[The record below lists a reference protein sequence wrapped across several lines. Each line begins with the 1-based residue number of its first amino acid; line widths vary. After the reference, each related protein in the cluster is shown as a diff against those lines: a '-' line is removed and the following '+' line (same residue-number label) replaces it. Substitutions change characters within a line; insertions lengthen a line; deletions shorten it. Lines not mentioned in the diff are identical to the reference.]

1 MTAADPAP
9 VRTRDTV
16 PAAPGR
22 RPMTALVVSQ
32 ALGGAG
38 MAAGITVGALLA
50 EDLLGSTGLAGLP
63 AALYTGG
70 AAVGAMTVG
79 RVSQHRGRRPG
90 LALGHGAAALGSV
103 GVVAGAA
110 AGWTALLLTALFVYG
125 AGSVTGLLARYAG
138 ADLAPPERRGRA
150 TGTVLL
156 ATTLGAVAGPNLVGP
171 TGAVA
176 AAYGLPRLTGPFLLA
191 AVAYT
196 AACLVLLLWL
206 RPDPMAV
213 ARARAA
219 ATDPAPPSDGG
230 PAAKKAATVPG
241 PGQARVATGPEET
254 DTGTDTETDTGA
266 SRTPSGR
273 PGRRR
278 PSGVVTGATV
288 TISAQLVMIA
298 VMTMTP
304 VHMAAHGH
312 STQAAGT
319 VIALHVG
326 AMFLPSRL
334 SGSLVDQ
341 LGAPPVA
348 VASGVVLLVAGV
360 LAGVLPPQGFAGPAF
375 ALVLL
380 GIGWNLALVSGSAM
394 VTEAAPPATAAAVQG
409 QVDVGMSLAGATGG
423 MVSGLTVAGAGYPLL
438 AVAGGVLAVAVIPA
452 VALRGVTGRA
462 SA

>member
-9 VRTRDTV
+9 VRTRDTA

-22 RPMTALVVSQ
+22 RPMTVLVVSQ

-254 DTGTDTETDTGA
+254 DTGTDTGA
-266 SRTPSGR
+266 SRTPTGR

-334 SGSLVDQ
+334 SGSLVDR

-360 LAGVLPPQGFAGPAF
+360 LAGLLPPQGFAGPAF

-452 VALRGVTGRA
+452 VALRGGFGRPLA
-462 SA
+462 

>member
-16 PAAPGR
+16 SAAPGR
-22 RPMTALVVSQ
+22 RPMTVLVVSQ
-32 ALGGAG
+32 TLGGAG

-219 ATDPAPPSDGG
+219 ATGPAPPSDRG

-254 DTGTDTETDTGA
+254 DTEPDTDTDTGA
-266 SRTPSGR
+266 SRTPNGR

-334 SGSLVDQ
+334 SGSLVDR

-348 VASGVVLLVAGV
+348 VASGVVLLMAGV

-452 VALRGVTGRA
+452 VALRGGTGRPLA
-462 SA
+462 

>member
-1 MTAADPAP
+1 MT
-9 VRTRDTV
+9 V
-16 PAAPGR
+16 
-22 RPMTALVVSQ
+22 LVVSQ

-254 DTGTDTETDTGA
+254 DTGTDTGA
-266 SRTPSGR
+266 SRTPTGR

-334 SGSLVDQ
+334 SGSLVDR

-360 LAGVLPPQGFAGPAF
+360 LAGLLPPQGFAGPAF

-452 VALRGVTGRA
+452 VALRGGFGRPLA
-462 SA
+462 